1 MALCGYCF
9 ICYGD
14 FAMEQHPVPQNIS
27 SFHFKLFWNLTT
39 RQFVILA
46 VPLTLATLV
55 FFSSV
60 ASIFRISLAVVIGG
74 FGFFAALVQVGGRP
88 FDKWLLAFIRAIFSP
103 TQRIWIKEKHM
114 PEFLNVVIRPAQDEN
129 KIPEEVTLQGRERM
143 QAFLRSLPKEN
154 ESSLDVRE
162 QVAIQELNLTIGEAG
177 AGKLPPP
184 IIWPTKNKLE
194 QKVEIMVDEEKPKMV
209 QKKDIID
216 LGEEAGKIPL
226 IGELLKAKE
235 KVKEKQKEIL
245 PKQYTVMPKI
255 SESSKAYILS
265 GIEDRLRSKAKE
277 EQARKKA
284 ATHLASEAN
293 FSLDNIISLKEPNN
307 QVRLM
312 RGVGKTRVRKLH
324 FAPPENFDLSKL
336 PIRGERRF
344 EISDE
349 LARRFH
355 FEEENPEVVLA
366 NSAKST
372 VESVQIHIPVKGQE
386 VSQTLPK
393 QAKTVANKKAA
404 EVIDAASV
412 VKQEVKKEDF
422 SRFSMS
428 NTKQISDIPNLGQ
441 SAQIIPLTSS
451 PNVVSGLV
459 TDMNGTPIDGAV
471 LVIRDSNGMPAR
483 ALKTNKLGQ
492 FLSATPLGNGVY
504 TIEVESERVRF
515 RPTQLSANGQVLQ
528 PLGIQG
534 EVLK

>member
-1 MALCGYCF
+1 MIYFSGLNTVIRFSLSA
-9 ICYGD
+9 
-14 FAMEQHPVPQNIS
+14 
-27 SFHFKLFWNLTT
+27 
-39 RQFVILA
+39 ILA
-46 VPLTLATLV
+46 
-55 FFSSV
+55 
-60 ASIFRISLAVVIGG
+60 G
-74 FGFFAALVQVGGRP
+74 FGFFAALVQIGGRP
-88 FDKWLLAFIRAIFSP
+88 FDKWFLAFIRAIFSP
-103 TQRIWIKEKHM
+103 TQRIWVKEKHM
-114 PEFLNVVIRPAQDEN
+114 PEFLNVVIGPARDEG
-129 KIPEEVTLQGRERM
+129 KIPEEITTQSRERM
-143 QAFLRSLPKEN
+143 LAFLKSLPKEN
-154 ESSLDVRE
+154 ASSLDIRE
-162 QVAIQELNLTIGEAG
+162 QVAIQELNLTNGEAG
-177 AGKLPPP
+177 EGKLPPP
-184 IIWPTKNKLE
+184 IIWPTIVKRLE
-194 QKVEIMVDEEKPKMV
+194 ENVEIVIGEEKPKKPAGTQTDLAATQIEKEAARREEQV
-209 QKKDIID
+209 KLKD
-216 LGEEAGKIPL
+216 
-226 IGELLKAKE
+226 
-235 KVKEKQKEIL
+235 KVI
-245 PKQYTVMPKI
+245 PKQYSVFPKI
-255 SESSKAYILS
+255 SESAKAYILP
-265 GIEDRLRSKAKE
+265 GIEDRLRQNVKS
-277 EQARKKA
+277 EQSIKQLA
-284 ATHLASEAN
+284 AHLASEAN
-293 FSLDNIISLKEPNN
+293 FSLDNIFSLKEPNSKA
-307 QVRLM
+307 RLM

-336 PIRGERRF
+336 PIRGEGRI

-393 QAKTVANKKAA
+393 QAKSIANKKTVEATNI
-404 EVIDAASV
+404 VSV
-412 VKQEVKKEDF
+412 VKQEAKKEDF

-471 LVIRDSNGMPAR
+471 LVIRDANGMPAR

-504 TIEVESERVRF
+504 TIEVESERVKF